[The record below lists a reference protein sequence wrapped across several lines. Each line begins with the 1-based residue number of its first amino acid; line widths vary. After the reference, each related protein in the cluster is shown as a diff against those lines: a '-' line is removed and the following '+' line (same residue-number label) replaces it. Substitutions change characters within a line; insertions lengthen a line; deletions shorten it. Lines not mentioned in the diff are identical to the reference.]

1 MSVNPPPS
9 TAKIISDTG
18 DTTLEWLVFFNQVFN
33 GDAGTEWTPT
43 FSGLSGTVTIT
54 GRYYRISRYLVYFHI
69 HIVPSTSVSATA
81 GTTYCDNFPLT
92 VSRSGFNVAVA
103 GALGGGTGI
112 VREGDNRIYITDL
125 SAVSTPVTILGIV
138 EAR

>member
-1 MSVNPPPS
+1 M
-9 TAKIISDTG
+9 
-18 DTTLEWLVFFNQVFN
+18 FFNQVFN

-43 FSGLSGTVTIT
+43 FSGLTGTVTIT
-54 GRYYRISRYLVYFHI
+54 GRYYRLSQYLVYFHI
-69 HIVPSTSVSATA
+69 HIVPTTSVSATA

-92 VSRSGFNVAVA
+92 VSRNGFNIAVA

-125 SAVSTPVTILGIV
+125 SAVTTPVTILGIV